1 MKKWQQF
8 SSGRLFFSIVVAL
21 AINCIAHFLEF
32 IYSRHFIYS
41 AVLTVPIAISI
52 YLAIEIFLLVVQ
64 ILIPMS
70 YDRKC
75 YFKLTIPWML
85 FAFFIFHTFSLASSS
100 LIEEEHQTW
109 YYLTPTILIYLT
121 AQNVYYGIR
130 KMWKLENNLSIIGSE
145 LWKMRYVI
153 LALLTIVFC
162 RRLNQTGDK
171 WRHLEDIGMLSVNT
185 ICNELARSC
194 FFIPG
199 DILSKEHN
207 HHYRLLVLVLGKQR
221 KIYNKI
227 SYFQSSSSSF
237 YSLNLPTFLPEKV

>member
-1 MKKWQQF
+1 M
-8 SSGRLFFSIVVAL
+8 AL

-194 FFIPG
+194 F
-199 DILSKEHN
+199 L
-207 HHYRLLVLVLGKQR
+207 
-221 KIYNKI
+221 
-227 SYFQSSSSSF
+227 FQVIF
-237 YSLNLPTFLPEKV
+237 YLKNTTTNIVYWSLH